1 MNTRREVLPH
11 ALKHGSGI
19 AACVAVLPWLIFVA
33 SAHGDTWRLVGGL
46 SFGLSAL
53 FLFVASTLYHSVI
66 EPQATHR
73 LRILDHCAIYLL
85 IAGTYTPFA
94 IGVLGGTWGW
104 MLFGIVWAVAVL
116 GIAAKL
122 TLGVR
127 FSRPSTIGYLVMGCS
142 GLIAARPLYHAL
154 SQAEALWL
162 LDGGIAYTAGVPFYL
177 WTRQR
182 YSHTARHLMVL
193 VGICCHFVAV
203 LDVVSAPSRTAR
215 MQ

>member
-1 MNTRREVLPH
+1 M
-11 ALKHGSGI
+11 
-19 AACVAVLPWLIFVA
+19 
-33 SAHGDTWRLVGGL
+33 
-46 SFGLSAL
+46 SAL
-53 FLFVASTLYHSVI
+53 FLFIASTLCHSAT
-66 EPQATHR
+66 EPHAKHR

-85 IAGTYTPFA
+85 IAGTYTPFT
-94 IGVLGGTWGW
+94 IGVLGGTRGW
-104 MLFGIVWAVAVL
+104 TLFGIVWAVAVL

-127 FSRPSTIGYLVMGCS
+127 FNRLSTLGYLVMGWS

-154 SQAEALWL
+154 APAEALWL
-162 LDGGIAYTAGVPFYL
+162 LAGGIAYTAGVPFYL

-182 YSHTARHLMVL
+182 YSHTVWQLMVL

-203 LDVVSAPSRTAR
+203 LDVVSASSRTAR